1 MTPLRRATL
10 SLGNVRSTS
19 IARLPSRRP
28 ARRPCH
34 LLGLAGSPTGIA
46 RLVAIALACAALLPG
61 CTSPLSDN
69 PSDELR
75 HSILQSATREIRQAQ
90 SYPEAIGLTRENRTA
105 ELKINEKFL
114 EEDEKLGGP
123 NADLRTILK
132 KSLEK
137 DPNRQLP
144 EAMPLAPGLSGQPPR
159 TVSITLEH
167 AIRQGV
173 EHNLNVQFARLAPA
187 VMESQVVAAQ
197 AAFDWLFFHNFQWND
212 TDQPRVRTFG
222 NSVDSDMR
230 QVVDFTTGIRKR
242 LVTGGQFTLQHEFRY
257 TDVDT
262 PGLSSIPNPSRE
274 ANIVLQLDQPLLR
287 NFGSDVALAQVR
299 INKNQERDE
308 IQSLKT
314 TLIMNVG
321 DVEEAYWNLVRA
333 QEDLK
338 IVQRLYIRG
347 VEVRNIIKER
357 LNVDA
362 KPVQFTDA
370 QARAIS
376 RFSNV
381 ISAQNAVAQ
390 ASDRLKLL
398 MNDPDITVASDV
410 QLLSADSPL
419 DQPIRFSVLDAIET
433 SVANRPEVQR
443 ALLSIDNTSI
453 RRQVAANG
461 LLPRLDLRLQT
472 QFSGLGGSTGDAY
485 DDLFKGGHTDFL
497 AGLNFE
503 QPIGNR
509 EAEATLRQRNL
520 ETSQAVIAYRNTI
533 QGIVSEIVVALRN
546 VTTNYRQI
554 ENTRAARLAASE
566 SLRAL
571 EVEEDLTQPKTAE
584 FLNLKLQRQEQLAD
598 SEQREIQALTEYN
611 ISLARL
617 HSAMGTSLKRNK
629 IMFDTQNVEPIDTK
643 TPVFPK
649 WDDER
654 PR

>member
-10 SLGNVRSTS
+10 SLGTVRFAS
-19 IARLPSRRP
+19 IASAPAGRP
-28 ARRPCH
+28 WH
-34 LLGLAGSPTGIA
+34 LLGLAGSSTGIA
-46 RLVAIALACAALLPG
+46 RFAAMALACAAMLPG
-61 CTSPLSDN
+61 CASPLRDD

-90 SYPEAIGLTRENRTA
+90 SFPEAIALTRENPTA

-123 NADLRTILK
+123 KADLRAILK

-137 DPNRQLP
+137 DPNRQIP
-144 EAMPLAPGLSGQPPR
+144 EAMPLALGLNGRPPR
-159 TVSITLEH
+159 TVLITLEH
-167 AIRQGV
+167 AVRQGV
-173 EHNLNVQFARLAPA
+173 EHNLNIQFARRAPA
-187 VMESQVVAAQ
+187 VMEAQVVAAQ
-197 AAFDWLFFHNFQWND
+197 AAFDWLFFHNFQWNS
-212 TDQPRVRTFG
+212 TDEPRVRSNG
-222 NSVDSDMR
+222 SLDSDQR
-230 QVVDFTTGIRKR
+230 QVTDFTTGIRKR
-242 LVTGGQFTLQHEFRY
+242 LFSGGQFTVQHEFRY
-257 TDVDT
+257 TDVRQIANSLT
-262 PGLSSIPNPSRE
+262 TSPNPAYES
-274 ANIVLQLDQPLLR
+274 NIVLQLDQPLLR

-314 TLIMNVG
+314 ALIQNIG
-321 DVEEAYWNLVRA
+321 DMEEAYWSLVRA

-338 IVQRLYIRG
+338 IVQRLFVRG
-347 VEVRNIIKER
+347 VEVRNIIEER
-357 LNVDA
+357 LKVDA

-370 QARAIS
+370 QARADS
-376 RFSNV
+376 RLSNV
-381 ISAQNAVAQ
+381 IRAQNAVAQ

-419 DQPIRFSVLDAIET
+419 DQAILFSVLDAIET
-433 SVANRPEVQR
+433 SMANRPEVQR

-472 QFSGLGGSTGDAY
+472 QFSGLGNSTGGSF
-485 DDLFKGGHTDFL
+485 DDLYKGNHTDFL
-497 AGLNFE
+497 LGLNFE

-509 EAEATLRQRNL
+509 EAEATFRQRKL

-533 QGIVSEIVVALRN
+533 QGIVSELIVALRN
-546 VTTNYRQI
+546 VSSNYTLIAQ
-554 ENTRAARLAASE
+554 TRSARLAASE

-584 FLNLKLQRQEQLAD
+584 FLNIKLQRQEQLAD
-598 SEQREIQALTEYN
+598 AEQQEIQALTEYN

-629 IMFDTQNVEPIDTK
+629 IMFDVENVETIDTN

-649 WDDER
+649 WSEER
-654 PR
+654 